1 MKKLLVL
8 IITSLGIFSIFSY
21 ANAREGSLE
30 RALDLE
36 YGPEAFEL
44 ALPEIWNYYLKN
56 TKNKNALKTFKTDDS
71 ILKEAFMRDYR
82 DGKFDYTKTNAI
94 IENYNLF
101 VYHTNKY
108 FEYLSLKEKD
118 PTNSEADTAIL
129 RNYKSSRAYIKKL
142 KHLISL
148 DE

>member
-56 TKNKNALKTFKTDDS
+56 TKNKNALKTFKTADS

-82 DGKFDYTKTNAI
+82 DGKFDYIKINAI
-94 IENYNLF
+94 IAMIILARLPVPTFLSARFCTTFLF
-101 VYHTNKY
+101 LKSTIP
-108 FEYLSLKEKD
+108 YL
-118 PTNSEADTAIL
+118 II
-129 RNYKSSRAYIKKL
+129 Y
-142 KHLISL
+142 LIAFC
-148 DE
+148 

>member
-1 MKKLLVL
+1 MKKLLL
-8 IITSLGIFSIFSY
+8 SIITILGIFSIFSY

-56 TKNKNALKTFKTDDS
+56 TKNKNALKTFKMADS
-71 ILKEAFMRDYR
+71 ILKEAFMREYR

-108 FEYLSLKEKD
+108 FEFLSLKEKD
-118 PTNSEADTAIL
+118 PTNSEADTAVL
-129 RNYKSSRAYIKKL
+129 SNYKSSRAYMKKL
-142 KHLISL
+142 KYMITLN
-148 DE
+148 E

>member
-8 IITSLGIFSIFSY
+8 IITILGIFSIFSY
-21 ANAREGSLE
+21 VNAREGSLE

-56 TKNKNALKTFKTDDS
+56 TKNKNALKTFKMADS
-71 ILKEAFMRDYR
+71 ILKEAFMREYR
-82 DGKFDYTKTNAI
+82 DGQLDYTKTNAI
-94 IENYNLF
+94 SENYNLF

-108 FEYLSLKEKD
+108 FEFLSLKEKD
-118 PTNSEADTAIL
+118 PTNSEADTAVL
-129 RNYKSSRAYIKKL
+129 SNYKSSRAYMKKL
-142 KHLISL
+142 KYMITL